1 MITTTNPPEREPEP
15 EPVPTPEPA
24 IELVACPACYQPRHL
39 GYCRGEMRPA
49 AKSGS
54 LTSAPQPN
62 PVPPPESTRR
72 SDRYIDDKF
81 LEIFAH
87 EDRNPA
93 LSRIVTE
100 ALAQNDNGGQWAPIT
115 SWRDWWA
122 RAKRAENQSQGGN

>member
-1 MITTTNPPEREPEP
+1 MITTTTPPDGGEPEP
-15 EPVPTPEPA
+15 DDPIPTPDP
-24 IELVACPACYQPRHL
+24 
-39 GYCRGEMRPA
+39 
-49 AKSGS
+49 
-54 LTSAPQPN
+54 TPN
-62 PVPPPESTRR
+62 LADYLNSTVGHPESTYRY
-72 SDRYIDDKF
+72 DRYVDDKF